1 MYVYLVHKLFRIA
14 QLVDDQTHGQRAC
27 KYESWQEQW
36 ENFLLQSFFFFFFP
50 AWTTVKKMHALIG
63 CFWTT
68 EGDIVCLL
76 SPKLFRIAQLVDDQ
90 TRDQKAC
97 KYESWQEQQEKFLL
111 QSFFFFFSADS

>member
-1 MYVYLVHKLFRIA
+1 
-14 QLVDDQTHGQRAC
+14 
-27 KYESWQEQW
+27 
-36 ENFLLQSFFFFFFP
+36 
-50 AWTTVKKMHALIG
+50 MHALIG

-68 EGDIVCLL
+68 EGDFVCLL

-97 KYESWQEQQEKFLL
+97 KYESWQEQQENFLL